1 MGKIKNF
8 YHAEINS
15 QEHELTKISRENT
28 LPEGYAEYQF
38 LTAFDAL
45 CKQYGGFGKGK
56 DKAFEL
62 IREQSLQ

>member
-1 MGKIKNF
+1 MGRMKD
-8 YHAEINS
+8 YYADEI
-15 QEHELTKISRENT
+15 EKSRVMDAVECI
-28 LPEGYAEYQF
+28 PEGYAEYQF
-38 LTAFDAL
+38 LAAFDVL